1 MPANLPPAY
10 HEAEQRFRAAKT
22 TEDKVAALEEMLRLI
37 PKHKGTEKLQAGLKS
52 RISKLKRQPKQK
64 GAARSYS
71 HHIPKEGAA
80 QVALV
85 GPPNGGKSA
94 LVAGLTHATPE
105 VAEYPFATREA
116 VPGMMPFEDIAFQL
130 VDLPPLS
137 DEYVEHWVYDLIRQ
151 ADLFWVVV
159 EHSSSLDG
167 VELTERL
174 LAAKHIEPVPWGATP
189 AEEAAQG
196 WVRKPALLVVTGL
209 DRPECAENLQI
220 LRELV
225 PRDWPVLPVSTID
238 GRGLEEL
245 KRASFEALDL
255 IRVYTKKPSKPPDRA
270 QPFTLV
276 RGATLGDLATKIHKE
291 LAVQLKYARIWGEN
305 VFDGQTVQR
314 EHVLVD
320 GDVVE
325 IHL

>member
-22 TEDKVAALEEMLRLI
+22 TEEKVAALEEMLRLI

-52 RISKLKRQPKQK
+52 RISKLRRQPGQK
-64 GAARSYS
+64 GVARSHS

-80 QVALV
+80 QIALV

-94 LVAGLTHATPE
+94 LVDGLTHATPE
-105 VAEYPFATREA
+105 VADYPFTTREA
-116 VPGMMPFEDIAFQL
+116 LPGMMPYEDIAFQL

-159 EHSSSLDG
+159 EHSGSLEG
-167 VELTERL
+167 VELTQRL
-174 LAAKHIEPVPWGATP
+174 LWEKHIEPVPWQTTP
-189 AEEAAQG
+189 AEEARPG
-196 WVRKPALLVVTGL
+196 WVRTPALLIVTGL
-209 DRPECAENLQI
+209 DQPACSENLQI
-220 LRELV
+220 LRELI
-225 PRDWPVLPVSTID
+225 PQPWPISPVSTVD
-238 GRGLEEL
+238 GQGLEDL
-245 KRASFEALDL
+245 KRTTFEALDL
-255 IRVYTKKPSKPPDRA
+255 IRVYTKKPHKPPDRA
-270 QPFTLV
+270 EPFTLT

-291 LAVQLKYARIWGEN
+291 VAGQLKYARIWGDQ

-314 EHVLVD
+314 EHVLAD
-320 GDVVE
+320 GDIIE